1 MANFINKNVV
11 REYIETN
18 HKKVSNCSLTNL
30 EVLVFSIV
38 LNWIRFSKN
47 ETLDELT
54 SKMIAK
60 IKRKE
65 RQWEIKVS
73 RGKVCYVKNCKRYE
87 KESRKRGHYG
97 KGD

>member
-1 MANFINKNVV
+1 MANFINKDVV
-11 REYIETN
+11 MKYIETN
-18 HKKVSNCSLTNL
+18 HKKVSNCNLVNL

-65 RQWEIKVS
+65 RRWEIKVS
-73 RGKVCYVKNCKRYE
+73 RGKACYVKNCRRYE
-87 KESRKRGHYG
+87 REQKK
-97 KGD
+97 